1 MFGVD
6 LLLNFPEKGSD
17 SSDAGLPIPKV
28 TILEYNA
35 SPDFH
40 QSGERLRSNLAEM
53 FQGVV
58 RISIAPFFDLD
69 LDGDDDVKSEEGEWA
84 VGTEKW
90 GWRLVGKG
98 EVRGPGI

>member
-6 LLLNFPEKGSD
+6 LLLNFPKSTD
-17 SSDAGLPIPKV
+17 ISPQTSLPIPRV

-58 RISIAPFFDLD
+58 RISIAPFFGLEID
-69 LDGDDDVKSEEGEWA
+69 EEEESDQKDWDI
-84 VGTEKW
+84 GTEKW
-90 GWRLVGKG
+90 GWTLVGKG
-98 EVRGPGI
+98 EVRGPGA